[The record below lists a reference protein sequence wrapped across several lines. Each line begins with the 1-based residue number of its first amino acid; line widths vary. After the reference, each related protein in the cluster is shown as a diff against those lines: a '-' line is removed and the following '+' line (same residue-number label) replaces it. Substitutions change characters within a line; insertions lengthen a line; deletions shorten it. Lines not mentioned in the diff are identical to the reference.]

1 MENDD
6 IEIIKSL
13 LDMDEHI
20 YPEKIE
26 RFVRD
31 LLNAALGNIS
41 SGIFKGMIHGHTIGD
56 TDAVSFRSE
65 LLNSFRRQ
73 KNPRPS
79 WC

>member
-41 SGIFKGMIHGHTIGD
+41 SGIFKDMIHDHTIGD
-56 TDAVSFRSE
+56 TDSVSFRSE